1 MTALGSTAHLILE
14 YRYLILIPL
23 ALIEGPIVAFI
34 AGTLASLGYFD
45 VWVLAAFFFARDVCM
60 DALYYAIGHFGGRTK
75 VAHWALRKIKVT
87 EDHLESV
94 RQLWEKRPFVTMF
107 IGKLSYGIGS
117 TFTTVAG
124 IVNMRFMTFVR
135 YGAIV
140 AALQY
145 WSLLALG
152 YFFGASFGNISSILQ
167 NLQYVIGGIGIV
179 IAVYYIFSA
188 RMRKKFMA
196 VTEEGESEPSVD
208 DPGTTR

>member
-1 MTALGSTAHLILE
+1 MGLGNTAQLIIE

-34 AGTLASLGYFD
+34 AGTLASVGYFD
-45 VWVLAAFFFARDVCM
+45 VWVLGAFFFVRDVGM
-60 DALYYAIGHFGGRTK
+60 DALYYALGHFGGRTK
-75 VAHWALRKIKVT
+75 FAHWALRKVKVT

-94 RQLWEKRPFVTMF
+94 RQLWEKRPFWTMF

-124 IVNMRFMTFVR
+124 IVHMSFGTFVK
-135 YGAIV
+135 YGSIV
-140 AALQY
+140 AILQY

-152 YFFGASFGNISSILQ
+152 YFLGESFGGSISTILQ

-179 IAVYYIFSA
+179 ITLYYILGF
-188 RMRKKFMA
+188 RMRRRFMA
-196 VTEEGESEPSVD
+196 ETGERESHSES
-208 DPGTTR
+208 GSGRNA